1 MNPGAFRFLLATIVV
16 ASHFT
21 SANIGVASV
30 YLFFALSGYWVSE
43 MWSKKYSE
51 TRSPYAT
58 YIVSRVAR
66 IAPVFLICSMLAL
79 FLILK
84 APSIVAPAIPFD
96 SIEPNGIIPSFILL
110 GYSTLHAG
118 PLGPA
123 WSLDLEMQ
131 FYIIA
136 PMLIALFARRP
147 MLTALAVIG
156 VALVSAA
163 TWRAR
168 SLGCAL
174 PFFLAGIACARMPA
188 LRPSPALAKASAT
201 VFCLALGLFAIVP
214 ALRPAMFNGVHPGPM
229 SAFNPALNVLL
240 GTLALPF
247 ALHTVSRRGGR
258 FDRLMSD
265 WSYSLYLFHWI
276 PLVFLQHYLPGINQQ
291 GHLARG
297 LLTLPVLAA
306 TYAISLAI
314 TEWLDRPLN
323 SLRAE
328 FVRRRGLKPVTA
340 AAGTA

>member
-1 MNPGAFRFLLATIVV
+1 MSPGAFRFLLATIVV

-43 MWSKKYSE
+43 MWSKKYSG

-58 YIVSRVAR
+58 YIASRIWR

-79 FLILK
+79 FLLLK
-84 APSIVAPAIPFD
+84 APSIIAPAIPFEP
-96 SIEPNGIIPSFILL
+96 IEQNAILPSFILL
-110 GYSTLHAG
+110 GYSALHAA

-123 WSLDLEMQ
+123 WSLDVEMQ

-136 PMLIALFARRP
+136 PMLIALFSRRP
-147 MLTALAVIG
+147 ALTALTVIG
-156 VALVSAA
+156 VAIVSAA
-163 TWRAR
+163 AWRAR
-168 SLGCAL
+168 SLGFTL
-174 PFFLAGIACARMPA
+174 PFFLAGIACAKFPS
-188 LRPSPALAKASAT
+188 LRPPPAFAKASAIA
-201 VFCLALGLFAIVP
+201 FCIVVALFAIVP
-214 ALRPAMFNGVHPGPM
+214 AIRPAMFTGAHPGPM

-240 GTLALPF
+240 GALALPF

-276 PLVFLQHYLPGINQQ
+276 PLLLVQHYLPGINQH
-291 GHLARG
+291 GHLLRG
-297 LLTLPVLAA
+297 LLTIPVLAA

-314 TEWLDRPLN
+314 TEWIDRPIN

-328 FVRRRGLKPVTA
+328 FVRRRGLKSAPEA
-340 AAGTA
+340 ARAI

>member
-1 MNPGAFRFLLATIVV
+1 MSPGAFRFLLATIVV

-43 MWSKKYSE
+43 MWSRKYSK
-51 TRSPYAT
+51 TRSPYVT
-58 YIVSRVAR
+58 YLISRVWR
-66 IAPVFLICSMLAL
+66 IAPVFLLCSMLAL
-79 FLILK
+79 FLLLR
-84 APSIVAPAIPFD
+84 APGIVSPVIPFD
-96 SIEPNGIIPSFILL
+96 PIEPNSIIPSFILL
-110 GYSTLHAG
+110 GYSALHTG

-123 WSLDLEMQ
+123 WSLDVEMQ

-136 PMLIALFARRP
+136 PILIAVFPRRP
-147 MLTALAVIG
+147 VLTALAIIAL
-156 VALVSAA
+156 ALVSAA
-163 TWRAR
+163 IWKAR
-168 SLGCAL
+168 SIGCTL

-188 LRPSPALAKASAT
+188 LRPSSVIAKASAGL
-201 VFCLALGLFAIVP
+201 FCGALGLFAIVP
-214 ALRPAMFNGVHPGPM
+214 ALRPVMFTGAHPGAM

-247 ALHTVSRRGGR
+247 ALHSVSRHGGNI
-258 FDRLMSD
+258 DRLMSD

-276 PLVFLQHYLPGINQQ
+276 PLVFVQHYLPGINQH
-291 GHLARG
+291 GHLVRG

-314 TEWLDRPLN
+314 TTWLDRPLN

-328 FVRRRGLKPVTA
+328 FVRRRRLNRVAA